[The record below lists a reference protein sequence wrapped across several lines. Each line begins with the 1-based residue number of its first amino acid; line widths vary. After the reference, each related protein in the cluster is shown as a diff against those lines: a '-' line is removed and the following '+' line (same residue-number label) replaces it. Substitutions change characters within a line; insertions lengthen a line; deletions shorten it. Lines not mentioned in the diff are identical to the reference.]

1 MNFLVFVSFKLAFDA
16 IFCLLADNNPRDTVK
31 VISVAIILVFVLVFV
46 ILLLLVFSNNV
57 ETASL
62 IRVEVA

>member
-16 IFCLLADNNPRDTVK
+16 IFCLLADYNSRDPVK
-31 VISVAIILVFVLVFV
+31 VISVAIILVFVLVF
-46 ILLLLVFSNNV
+46 FSNNV